1 MLMTPIFLHSFFQVM
16 KSGSVANVPIML
28 GFTKE
33 DGLLTTASLLK
44 NPQLFKELRYLYSF
58 TVYDKTLY

>member
-1 MLMTPIFLHSFFQVM
+1 M
-16 KSGSVANVPIML
+16 KSGSLSNVPIML

-44 NPQLFKELRYLYSF
+44 NPDVFQELRSGANMILASSILFKRKQFS
-58 TVYDKTLY
+58 